1 MTLVV
6 FVYDLNLLVLAWEA
20 KREKANRLK
29 RTLGL
34 WKVQRSEKKTFIGL
48 EGRFYLI
55 QTRNCEEKT
64 YKTFNAL

>member
-6 FVYDLNLLVLAWEA
+6 FVYDLNLLVLAWEV
-20 KREKANRLK
+20 KREKANRFK

-48 EGRFYLI
+48 EGRFDLI
-55 QTRNCEEKT
+55 QTRNCEGKT
-64 YKTFNAL
+64 YKTFNVL